1 MLTTEVPKK
10 ITPEEAA
17 QRREKLKEKA
27 DRFTTQRA
35 FETVRERHGLPK
47 PKSPK

>member
-1 MLTTEVPKK
+1 MLITEAPKK
-10 ITPEEAA
+10 ATSEETAD
-17 QRREKLKEKA
+17 RMKKLKEKA

-47 PKSPK
+47 KQSPK